1 MFTHFSRLLLLC
13 LLAVA
18 WLAAPLPAASAPAPA
33 SANHVGRGDATIL
46 IYHHF
51 GDDRYPTTNVG
62 MARFEE
68 QMAWLAANDYRVI
81 PLAELVAMLR
91 ESRPL
96 PPKTVA
102 ITIDDGYRTI
112 YSKAWP
118 VLRRY
123 GFPFAVF
130 LYVEGL
136 EKKYANYLTWEQV
149 GEMAAAGVD
158 FQDHGYSHHRL
169 ADWPKGMDE
178 AAYRRW
184 IREDLQRGAALLA
197 ARLGATPQLFAIPY
211 GEYNHIV
218 LEEARKLGYEGIFS
232 QDAGSVSDDT
242 APWLITREPILGQ
255 EWATL
260 EHFKMVLERVDLPLA
275 DYTPGLA
282 PLSDPTPSRFG
293 ARLLHP
299 ERYRPGSFGIYV
311 SELGW
316 QPAKQEGDL
325 VYIDNQA
332 TLTRR
337 TNRVMISARE
347 KESGRTAVRFWLL
360 TMPATP

>member
-1 MFTHFSRLLLLC
+1 MLASSARFFCFFLLSLLP
-13 LLAVA
+13 VA
-18 WLAAPLPAASAPAPA
+18 AASAAA
-33 SANHVGRGDATIL
+33 AGNDSGRGDATIL

-62 MARFEE
+62 MAQFEE
-68 QMAWLAANDYRVI
+68 QMAWLAANDYQVI
-81 PLAELVAMLR
+81 SLAELVDILR
-91 ESRPL
+91 RSRPL

-102 ITIDDGYRTI
+102 ITIDDGYRTT

-118 VLRRY
+118 VLRRH
-123 GFPFAVF
+123 GFPFTVF
-130 LYVEGL
+130 LYEEGI
-136 EKKYANYLTWEQV
+136 EKGYANYLTWEQV

-169 ADWPKGMDE
+169 ADWPKGLDE
-178 AAYRRW
+178 AGYRRW
-184 IREDLQRGAALLA
+184 IRDDLSRGASLLA
-197 ARLGATPQLFAIPY
+197 ARLGATPRFFAIPY
-211 GEYNHIV
+211 GEYNYIV
-218 LEEARKLGYEGIFS
+218 LEEAQKLGYEAIFS
-232 QDAGSVSDDT
+232 QDAGSVSEDT
-242 APWLITREPILGQ
+242 DLRLIPREPILGQ
-255 EWATL
+255 EWSTL

-275 DYTPGLA
+275 DYTPGFT
-282 PLSDPTPSRFG
+282 PLVNSSPPRFG

-325 VYIDNQA
+325 VFIDNH
-332 TLTRR
+332 TPLTRR
-337 TNRVMISARE
+337 ANRVMISARE

-360 TMPATP
+360 TMPTNR